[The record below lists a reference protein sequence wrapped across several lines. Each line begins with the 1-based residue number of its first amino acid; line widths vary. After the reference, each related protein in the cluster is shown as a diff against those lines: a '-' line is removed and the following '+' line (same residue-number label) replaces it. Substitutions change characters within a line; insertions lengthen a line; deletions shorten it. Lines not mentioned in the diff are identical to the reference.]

1 MEREGLKPPE
11 LRMEAGAIFTV
22 ILNNTPVYSPE
33 TMQWLKQFE
42 GQGLNPNQRRLLA
55 YAHAHGGQFTSRS
68 YQKFVG
74 IDIYAASKDIKDLIR
89 KGIARSLKKGGRV
102 YEVVE
107 PERPRVAE
115 LPDEV
120 EKLKPRL
127 EQKGYLKNQDVQ
139 EILGLTMPRANR
151 VLRRLTETGWL
162 RAEGEKRGRR
172 YYLGRDIEQAQIN
185 IERSHN
191 EQFNN

>member
-1 MEREGLKPPE
+1 VADNAL
-11 LRMEAGAIFTV
+11 
-22 ILNNTPVYSPE
+22 
-33 TMQWLKQFE
+33 
-42 GQGLNPNQRRLLA
+42 
-55 YAHAHGGQFTSRS
+55 
-68 YQKFVG
+68 G

-89 KGIARSLKKGGRV
+89 RGIARSLKKGGRV
-102 YEVVE
+102 YEVVS

-120 EKLKPRL
+120 EKLKSRL

-172 YYLGRDIEQAQIN
+172 YYLGRDIEQA
-185 IERSHN
+185 
-191 EQFNN
+191 